1 HISPYAV
8 NSSLNLTTL
17 KGRLVS
23 HGFRGIASTY
33 LNESTNFKVD
43 AIEMCLAHLDAN
55 STRASYN
62 SALYLNERY
71 EIHQYWSEY
80 IVESTGKYYSIAG
93 QYRTE

>member
-1 HISPYAV
+1 M

-93 QYRTE
+93 QYRTECRRSA